1 MGDSGGNSEDQSAD
15 RKVDNQDCGEN
26 WFSIGDLCYILMKS
40 LSTFCWCPETSN
52 KAKLKSNGLGVR
64 CGGTY
69 Q

>member
-40 LSTFCWCPETSN
+40 LSTFC
-52 KAKLKSNGLGVR
+52 
-64 CGGTY
+64 
-69 Q
+69 